1 MVLSLTEIIVYLEAG
16 KHLESLN
23 SGKVTFFYLERRSK
37 SYSMRRGLH
46 MVFIV
51 IFLFSPTD

>member
-1 MVLSLTEIIVYLEAG
+1 MILSLPEIVVYLEAE
-16 KHLESLN
+16 KHLEWFK

-37 SYSMRRGLH
+37 SYSKRRGFH